1 MDLLPNLAFDSNL
14 RFVDKLPNLQTPS
27 YVEMDLRLG
36 WRPRKN
42 LELSLVGQN
51 LLHDHHREFN
61 RTFVDNPPT
70 EIERSFFGKITW
82 RF

>member
-1 MDLLPNLAFDSNL
+1 MDLLPNVEFDTNV
-14 RFVDKLPNLQTPS
+14 RYVDKLPNLQTPS
-27 YVEMDLRLG
+27 YLELDLRLA

-42 LELSLVGQN
+42 LELALVGQN
-51 LLHDHHREFN
+51 LLQDRHAEFS
-61 RTFVDNPPT
+61 RTFVNIPRT